1 MISVLASRK
10 LHTTSTEYFFLQRF
24 CLHGFSPPS
33 PPAVWLLE
41 KKCGENI
48 CLYFCPLPS
57 QTEVS
62 VRPTFIKQ
70 KKKKQPENKYRTL
83 PRFLVRGLV
92 LNVLHGELK
101 QTLGGNDRG

>member
-1 MISVLASRK
+1 M
-10 LHTTSTEYFFLQRF
+10 
-24 CLHGFSPPS
+24 
-33 PPAVWLLE
+33 
-41 KKCGENI
+41 
-48 CLYFCPLPS
+48 
-57 QTEVS
+57 S